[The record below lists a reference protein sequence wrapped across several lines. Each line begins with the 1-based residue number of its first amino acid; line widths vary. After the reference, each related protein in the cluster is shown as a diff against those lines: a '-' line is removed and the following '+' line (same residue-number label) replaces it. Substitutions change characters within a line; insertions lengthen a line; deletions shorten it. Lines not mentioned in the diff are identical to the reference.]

1 VERDQPMKEF
11 GTIKTLIDIFNASG
25 VEFLFFNPGIDNVPL
40 LETIAQYRASGRTAP
55 RDILCLDEFV
65 AMTAAHGNYMASGR
79 PQVVSVHSELGV
91 LQIGGA
97 LHNAQWGKV
106 PVVFFTE
113 IQGPPERTNWRR
125 EAFDQ
130 GTMVRNFVKW
140 DHQFSA
146 GEDITEIFQKAFRI
160 AMTEPCGPV
169 YVALPREAF
178 WDQDETP
185 HKTPTEATQEP
196 TPEADTRLLEEAA
209 EILINAEN
217 PLIVTGYSGRNLSA
231 FASLVALAEI
241 LAVRVLTSD
250 VRVNFPNTHP
260 MAAYLSAA
268 VGFGNPLLA
277 EADVILAIDYDMH
290 YASPRVSPRPN
301 AKIIHIDV
309 DTVKK
314 GVPLWDRKPDIL
326 VKADSSQA
334 VPALTN
340 IINDRLTEER
350 RTRLRKRYKM
360 LEEEH
365 QKLDSEWRSLAMSH
379 ADTKPITAHWLSH
392 CIDEA
397 IDEDTLIVNQTI
409 SPATIVA
416 HLIHRTKPGT
426 LLSCAGGCIGWA
438 PGAALGVKLAAPEK
452 TVVSLMGDGAFI
464 YGCPEASL
472 WSASLY
478 QAPFLAIIYDN
489 QGYGAIKGLFREHY
503 DVENMGAD
511 ITTPPDY
518 SLIARANNAY
528 GRMVDDPADVP
539 KALKDC
545 LAVVRG
551 GQAAVLD
558 VRLAPI

>member
-1 VERDQPMKEF
+1 MEEF
-11 GTIKTLIDIFNASG
+11 GVIKTIIDVFNASG

-40 LETIAQYRASGRTAP
+40 LETISGYRASGQTAP
-55 RDILCLDEFV
+55 RSILCLDEFV

-79 PQVVSVHSELGV
+79 PQAVSVHSELGV

-113 IQGPPERTNWRR
+113 AQGPAQRTNWRG
-125 EAFDQ
+125 EPFDQ

-140 DHQFSA
+140 DHQLQA
-146 GEDITEIFQKAFRI
+146 GEDVGDIFFKAFYV
-160 AMTEPCGPV
+160 ATTEPCGPV
-169 YVALPREAF
+169 YLSLPRESF
-178 WDQDETP
+178 WDRDVRP
-185 HKTPTEATQEP
+185 RRALSSPAGEP
-196 TPEADTRLLEEAA
+196 PPEPDVTLLEKAA

-217 PLIVTGYSGRNLSA
+217 PLIVAGYSGRNLQSVDL
-231 FASLVALAEI
+231 LVELAET
-241 LAVRVLTSD
+241 LASRVLTSD

-260 MAAYLSAA
+260 LAAYLSPKA
-268 VGFGNPLLA
+268 GFGNPLLT

-290 YASPRVSPRPN
+290 YAAPPASPHPD
-301 AKIIHIDV
+301 AKIIHIDI
-309 DTVKK
+309 DTLKK
-314 GVPLWDRKPDIL
+314 GVPLWSRRPDIL

-334 VPALTN
+334 ISALTE
-340 IINDRLTEER
+340 IIKRKLTGGR
-350 RTRLRKRYKM
+350 REQLRERYK
-360 LEEEH
+360 LLAAEH
-365 QKLDSEWRSLAMSH
+365 EKLASEWRGLAVSH
-379 ADTKPITAHWLSH
+379 AERKPITPHWLSY

-397 IDEDTLIVNQTI
+397 IDEDTTVVNQTI
-409 SPATIVA
+409 SPGTTVA
-416 HLIHRTKPGT
+416 HLVRRTRPGT

-438 PGAALGVKLAAPEK
+438 PGAALGVKLAAPDR

-472 WSASLY
+472 WSASQY

-489 QGYGAIKGLFREHY
+489 QGYGAIKGLFRERY

-528 GRMVDDPADVP
+528 GRLVDDPADVP
-539 KALKDC
+539 GALQDC
-545 LAVVRG
+545 LTVVRG

-558 VRLAPI
+558 VRIVPV